1 MRRKVKRNKQI
12 KKAQSMIGKIIDLP
26 LADFEKE
33 LIDQKVNIGTM
44 NNIILNLSGAYHEL
58 VSRKEAILKLVF
70 TGAKQKDDPEVQKSL
85 NGLYAEMTKV
95 EQKITYL
102 KQRVAGLVDVD
113 KTPN

>member
-1 MRRKVKRNKQI
+1 MRRKVKRNKRVKEQ
-12 KKAQSMIGKIIDLP
+12 QSMVGKIIDLP

-33 LIDQKVNIGTM
+33 LVDQKVNVGTM

-58 VSRKEAILKLVF
+58 NARKEAVLKLVF
-70 TGAKQKDDPEVQKSL
+70 SGAKKKDDPDIQKSL

-102 KQRVAGLVDVD
+102 RQRVKELVDVG
-113 KTPN
+113 